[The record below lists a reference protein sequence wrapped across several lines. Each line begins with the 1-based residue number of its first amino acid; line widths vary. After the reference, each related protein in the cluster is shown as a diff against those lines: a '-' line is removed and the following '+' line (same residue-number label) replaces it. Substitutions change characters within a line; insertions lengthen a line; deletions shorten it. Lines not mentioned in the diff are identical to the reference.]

1 MIRILIVLAAIG
13 CTLMSA
19 VFYCCCV
26 VSGMC
31 SRAEEKE
38 DNNVRP
44 N

>member
-1 MIRILIVLAAIG
+1 MIRILIVLAVIG
-13 CTLMSA
+13 STLMFA
-19 VFYCCCV
+19 VMYYCCV